1 MIARK
6 TNMINYRKD
15 AEVMIIIKYKKD
27 ENEIKCETSTE
38 FWAALVTIFLKADY
52 EIVEVKLDGKE

>member
-1 MIARK
+1 
-6 TNMINYRKD
+6 
-15 AEVMIIIKYKKD
+15 MIIIKYSR
-27 ENEIKCETSTE
+27 NEKETKCKTTTE

>member
-1 MIARK
+1 
-6 TNMINYRKD
+6 
-15 AEVMIIIKYKKD
+15 MIIIKYKKG

-38 FWAALVTIFLKADY
+38 FWAALVTIFLKADC

>member
-1 MIARK
+1 
-6 TNMINYRKD
+6 
-15 AEVMIIIKYKKD
+15 MIIIKYSRNEK
-27 ENEIKCETSTE
+27 ENKCETTTE